1 MPNVEAQRQAMQKL
15 DFLVGTWAGEAR
27 LLRGAGEVVELIQT
41 EEARYKVDGLI
52 LMIEGV
58 GRNRSDG
65 KAALQAVGLISYDD
79 ETGTYHMRAFNDG
92 RWLETE
98 VKLAD
103 NGKGLAWG
111 FALGEI
117 KTRSTLTINGKG
129 EWTELA
135 EVTVGSEPARKLMEL
150 TVRRQR

>member
-1 MPNVEAQRQAMQKL
+1 MQKL

-103 NGKGLAWG
+103 SGRGLAWG

>member
-1 MPNVEAQRQAMQKL
+1 MQKL

-27 LLRGAGEVVELIQT
+27 LLRGTGEVAELSQT
-41 EEARYKVDGLI
+41 EEARYKLDGLI
-52 LMIEGV
+52 LMIEGI
-58 GRNRSDG
+58 GRTRSDG

-103 NGKGLAWG
+103 SGRGLAWG
-111 FALGEI
+111 FALGDI
-117 KTRSTLTINGKG
+117 KTRSTLTVNGKG

-135 EVTVGSEPARKLMEL
+135 EVTVGSQPARKLMEL

>member
-1 MPNVEAQRQAMQKL
+1 MQKL
-15 DFLVGTWAGEAR
+15 DFLIGTWAGAAR
-27 LLRGAGEVVELIQT
+27 LLRGVGEVVELSQT
-41 EEARYKVDGLI
+41 EEARYKLDGLI
-52 LMIEGV
+52 LMIEGI

-103 NGKGLAWG
+103 SGRGLAWG

-135 EVTVGSEPARKLMEL
+135 EVTVGSQPARKLMEL